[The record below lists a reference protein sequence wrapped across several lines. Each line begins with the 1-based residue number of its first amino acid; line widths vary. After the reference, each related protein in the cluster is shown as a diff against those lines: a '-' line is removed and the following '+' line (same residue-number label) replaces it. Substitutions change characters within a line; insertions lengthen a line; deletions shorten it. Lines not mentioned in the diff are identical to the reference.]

1 MHEKRSVDPENMGDD
16 ILRIFKTQQGLK
28 FKKHS
33 LMLNSALKRQMV
45 EPDFGVEFELCTSC
59 FLERSRSAE
68 CAFCYDKY
76 SFKASKKVVN
86 PTKYWYSRA
95 G

>member
-1 MHEKRSVDPENMGDD
+1 
-16 ILRIFKTQQGLK
+16 LK
-28 FKKHS
+28 FKKPS
-33 LMLNSALKRQMV
+33 INSNLKRHLDS
-45 EPDFGVEFELCTSC
+45 EFETEFELCMSC
-59 FLERSRSAE
+59 FIEKSRSAE
-68 CAFCYDKY
+68 CAFCYEKY